1 MQEVNLMKKRLLSLL
16 AVLLLTS
23 PTAMARLGTVDGI
36 AFVVNDH
43 VITLSEWERELG
55 MARNEMSFL
64 PPAQRMSNA
73 ELEDYVSKVIITTKF
88 QDIFAKQSGLS
99 VQDKEVDAAI
109 ADIAARNG
117 TDVATLK
124 EYIIYQGI
132 DFSQYRES
140 IRGQMLASRLQN
152 EIVQSTHFS
161 ENEIDIYMKTADFQK
176 IKDRMMKANTPQHK
190 VSHIL
195 ISVNKDKSEARALQ
209 EVNRLRERIISG
221 DASFEDIARA
231 NSQDPLSA
239 AEDGAL
245 GWVGEGQLAP
255 EFEKAMVNLPE
266 GELSQPVRTAY
277 GYHLIKV
284 DTRRTGFQDE
294 EIIRNVARE
303 NYFRK
308 KAAATFD
315 AWLDRM
321 LSDVYVEKR
330 VSTKQ

>member
-1 MQEVNLMKKRLLSLL
+1 MKMRILSLV
-16 AVLLLTS
+16 AVLLLAS

-36 AFVVNDH
+36 AFVVNDEI
-43 VITLSEWERELG
+43 ITLSEWDRELS
-55 MARNEMSFL
+55 MARNEMSYL
-64 PPAQRMSNA
+64 PPAQRMSGV

-88 QDIFAKQSGLS
+88 QDIFAKQAGLF
-99 VQDKEVDAAI
+99 VQDNEVDAAI
-109 ADIAARNG
+109 ADIASRNG

-124 EYIIYQGI
+124 EYIAYQGI
-132 DFSQYRES
+132 DYKQYRDS

-152 EIVQSTHFS
+152 EVVQSTNFS
-161 ENEIDIYMKTADFQK
+161 ENEIDLYMKTAEFGR
-176 IKDRMMKANTPQHK
+176 IKEQMMKSNVAQHK

-195 ISVNKDKSEARALQ
+195 VAVNKDKSEERALQ
-209 EVNRLRERIISG
+209 EANRLRERIISG
-221 DASFEDIARA
+221 DTSFEDIAKA

-245 GWVGEGQLAP
+245 GWVGPGQLAP
-255 EFEKAMVNLPE
+255 EFEKAMVRLSE

-284 DTRRTGFQDE
+284 DTRRTGFQDD

-303 NYFRK
+303 YYFRK
-308 KAAATFD
+308 KAAANFD

-330 VSTKQ
+330 VGN